1 MPAPSTPE
9 EVAGTATQEVQTLSQ
24 LRLPQRR
31 SQERLL
37 KGSGGLEFMPAPST
51 PEEAAGT
58 ATQGTGRSNL
68 SPMKHC
74 HFLLRTEQ
82 FCLQSANFK
91 IFTFL
96 SHDLDECIILNS
108 FHLILDVEMHRKR

>member
-24 LRLPQRR
+24 LRLPQKRP
-31 SQERLL
+31 QGRLL

-58 ATQGTGRSNL
+58 ATQGTGRFRIYASSIYPRRGRRDGYSRDREVQFKSHEAL
-68 SPMKHC
+68 P
-74 HFLLRTEQ
+74 FL
-82 FCLQSANFK
+82 APY
-91 IFTFL
+91 
-96 SHDLDECIILNS
+96 
-108 FHLILDVEMHRKR
+108 